1 VYYVKVAT
9 RGAKA
14 LKTGSPRQALEYIS
28 DGHDAR
34 RDAGYSDGELA
45 YIARMG
51 DGWKTDLER
60 GRIPLVGLGELR
72 GVGDQRVLATGF
84 EEACQAYGP
93 WGKQGY
99 KSLTFTVP
107 KEVSLFAEGHR
118 EEAKQA
124 MYAAVQATLDR
135 ALAGKEYRAVAAVHT
150 RNEGGEIHYHAHVLI
165 GKFARERDTGEM
177 VSLNGRRSGNGPG
190 RMREL
195 KLGWKETLDHEFKER
210 LGLTIE
216 QRAPNAAPA
225 LVLADGTRLDPLNRA
240 SRRLLEKDLAPWY
253 AAPDKAGVLVQRQLR
268 LGAMDDRIFEIAA
281 GDRETAGWR
290 VDEFRKLFPE
300 QGRFLARHEKRVE
313 TLKAMGYLT
322 ASGQLTPEFRVHFAL
337 RHGIN
342 TPDLQR
348 IRLDLAARAAP
359 DAERP
364 NGRTARTTARAD
376 SFRYRIA
383 HLGLSGADVA
393 RLRKEALDRRPTPER
408 LRLIRLDSARAALK
422 APPTPV
428 RTKTVIRAC
437 LDLHRAKIQRVYLV
451 TAGALSGRLA
461 QNKKLAEKLQ
471 SAARRDLFYAK
482 EKRVAQLAE
491 RLRPIFGVVQ
501 VALPR
506 QALRL
511 EKAVERCTR
520 LAYSQE
526 IRRIER
532 EQVKAAYL
540 DWRTSIVER
549 PLAVAQTMYE
559 RGYAAL
565 RSLDRIEAHTLQ
577 KWTGRELD
585 LVRAVHDAAR
595 SGGQPNGHLPKDEY
609 LAAVRAGQVGR
620 LLSREEL
627 APALQLRPAQLDAE
641 SLRRLAGRLYAL
653 NIPAPLSPQQLA
665 AVAPS
670 DLRKSLSAFKSSGLL
685 DDGPGWTLK
694 AGAARSI
701 TQELARTVDR
711 AVDADRSLTDGLI
724 KRRNVQ

>member
-1 VYYVKVAT
+1 MYYVRVAT

-14 LKTGSPRQALEYIS
+14 LKTGSPRQALDYIS
-28 DGHDAR
+28 DGHDSR

-51 DGWKTDLER
+51 DGWKTDLEG

-72 GVGDQRVLATGF
+72 GVEDQRALARGF

-93 WGKQGY
+93 WGQQGY

-118 EEAKQA
+118 EQAKQA

-135 ALAGKEYRAVAAVHT
+135 ALAGKGYRAVAAIHT
-150 RNEGGEIHYHAHVLI
+150 RNESGEIHYHAHVLI

-177 VSLNGRRSGNGPG
+177 VSLNGRRSGNGPA

-195 KLGWKETLDHEFKER
+195 KLGWKETLDQEFKER

-253 AAPDKAGVLVQRQLR
+253 AGPDKAGVLVQRQLR

-281 GDRETAGWR
+281 GDRDTAGWR
-290 VDEFRKLFPE
+290 ADDFQKLFPE
-300 QGRFLARHEKRVE
+300 QRQFLGRHEKRVE

-348 IRLDLAARAAP
+348 MRLEIAARAAS

-364 NGRTARTTARAD
+364 AGPHTKTARAD
-376 SFRYRIA
+376 SFRYRVA
-383 HLGLSGADVA
+383 HLGLSGAEVA

-408 LRLIRLDSARAALK
+408 LRLIRLDSVRAALK
-422 APPTPV
+422 APPARV
-428 RTKTVIRAC
+428 RTKTVVRAC
-437 LDLHRAKIQRVYLV
+437 LDLHRTKIQRVYLV
-451 TAGALSGRLA
+451 TAGALSGRLD
-461 QNKKLAEKLQ
+461 QNKKLAERLQ

-482 EKRVAQLAE
+482 EKRLAQLAE
-491 RLRPIFGVVQ
+491 RLRPIFGVIQ

-506 QALRL
+506 QAIRL
-511 EKAVERCTR
+511 EKALERCTR

-540 DWRTSIVER
+540 DWRKSIVDR
-549 PLAVAQTMYE
+549 PLAVAQNMYA

-565 RSLDRIEAHTLQ
+565 RSLDRVEAQTLQ
-577 KWTGRELD
+577 NWTGREPD
-585 LVRAVHDAAR
+585 LVRAVHDASR
-595 SGGQPNGHLPKDEY
+595 SGDQPNGRLPKDEY

-620 LLSREEL
+620 LLSREEES
-627 APALQLRPAQLDAE
+627 PPLQLRPDQLDAE
-641 SLRRLAGRLYAL
+641 ILRRLAGRLYAL

-665 AVAPS
+665 AVVPS
-670 DLRKSLSAFKSSGLL
+670 DLRKSLSAFRSAGLL

-711 AVDADRSLTDGLI
+711 AVDADRSLTDALI